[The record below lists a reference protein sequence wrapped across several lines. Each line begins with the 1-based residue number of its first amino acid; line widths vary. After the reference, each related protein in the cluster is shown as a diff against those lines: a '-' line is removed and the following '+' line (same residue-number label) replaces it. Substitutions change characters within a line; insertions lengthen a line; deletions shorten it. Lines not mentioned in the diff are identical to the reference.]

1 MQYLEQPAFGKLVN
15 SLRRER
21 GMSQADISGEGVSS
35 SYVSRLESGHRAPTP
50 QAVRHLA
57 ARLGVPEDTFQARS
71 PQVVATLQAEGTAA
85 LEDSRPRAA
94 VEALR
99 VAAVEAKD
107 AAPEL
112 LWQVLWNLA
121 RAHEQLGERTEQRE
135 VLTRAL
141 EVGDVLDSP
150 VLQVKALVELA
161 VCARVAGDVEESVAF
176 AARALALGEQHAQ
189 IPRADVARTLL
200 ALVAAESEAGRLAEA
215 VRHAELA
222 QQIPAEELGPLRVR
236 VLWTAATVAVRQG
249 SGERGLEL
257 LEEALEVADRKDD
270 LLTWGRLRLAAV
282 SLRLRLQDE
291 VTDQVAQWYREAET
305 VVGLIGNRVHQA
317 ELLAIQARMAFI
329 QGDARRAAELAGKVL
344 AEPDALAHHDRMRTE
359 ILLHQAEIV
368 LGSSEQPV
376 AALRSVAESLQSSGN
391 LDLATE
397 AWKALA
403 DALVNAG

>member
-1 MQYLEQPAFGKLVN
+1 
-15 SLRRER
+15 
-21 GMSQADISGEGVSS
+21 
-35 SYVSRLESGHRAPTP
+35 
-50 QAVRHLA
+50 
-57 ARLGVPEDTFQARS
+57 
-71 PQVVATLQAEGTAA
+71 
-85 LEDSRPRAA
+85 
-94 VEALR
+94 
-99 VAAVEAKD
+99 
-107 AAPEL
+107 
-112 LWQVLWNLA
+112 
-121 RAHEQLGERTEQRE
+121 
-135 VLTRAL
+135 
-141 EVGDVLDSP
+141 

-215 VRHAELA
+215 IRHAELA
-222 QQIPAEELGPLRVR
+222 QRIPAEELGPLRVR